1 MVARYGMSKRLG
13 TISYLSDDEVF
24 IGGSYGKTK
33 SYSEQVA
40 GQIDE
45 EVKTGIDRA
54 CSQLL
59 LTAENIDGTG
69 QMPRSIWV
77 GYDLD
82 MLSYQLGKNKEE
94 FKDSLR
100 AHPGSDKIG
109 KLRLCGIYDWTS
121 GFFPGSLWYAYEL
134 KGDEALKDAAIRYTN
149 KLNPIREYKGTHDLG
164 FMMNCSYGNAL
175 RLSPSDTIPAV
186 LIQTADNLCSRFG
199 SHKNGYRQPS

>member
-1 MVARYGMSKRLG
+1 MKRMIIFMATAMTVLAGCRKEDYGW
-13 TISYLSDDEVF
+13 
-24 IGGSYGKTK
+24 
-33 SYSEQVA
+33 
-40 GQIDE
+40 
-45 EVKTGIDRA
+45 VKTGIDRA

-121 GFFPGSLWYAYEL
+121 GFFPGSLWYAYGDSKPTLLILEL
-134 KGDEALKDAAIRYTN
+134 YLDEAHAGDDIENQL
-149 KLNPIREYKGTHDLG
+149 
-164 FMMNCSYGNAL
+164 
-175 RLSPSDTIPAV
+175 
-186 LIQTADNLCSRFG
+186 ADNSSIDYPMDENVPFPMG
-199 SHKNGYRQPS
+199 